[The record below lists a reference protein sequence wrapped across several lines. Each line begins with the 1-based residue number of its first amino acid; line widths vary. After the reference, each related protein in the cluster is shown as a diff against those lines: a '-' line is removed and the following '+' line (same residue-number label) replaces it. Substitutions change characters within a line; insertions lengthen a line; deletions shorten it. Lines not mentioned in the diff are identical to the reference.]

1 MGMMCR
7 IGSKTSRA
15 LPPALA
21 AVCLLLTNSLCF
33 GSGEEKE
40 YQEAW
45 QLCQAGR
52 YQESQQAFK
61 KFLARYPKGKLVPEA
76 RFTLGR
82 IETSGNN
89 AFAHYQFIL
98 DNHPGHS
105 LASQASYA
113 TAQYLYNVGSAAQ
126 ARERYLATYSRYGRT
141 AAGRESLA
149 RLALMALSSD
159 SIQQAASYVEA
170 YLGQYQQAPGGARL
184 LTRLAES
191 HQARGD
197 ILRARESW
205 KRLLDLYPGSQES
218 GRARE
223 TLIQSLAEQTPE
235 GDETTGQ
242 NAAEPI
248 ISEPE
253 AIQPSLPGGGRRYF
267 LQVGAYLNTAV
278 MEGWKKKLTAKGFAP
293 VVEQVRQGG
302 EIVHKLQVGPY
313 GQMAELRAAQKR
325 ILDEFG
331 IKAMTVER

>member
-1 MGMMCR
+1 MDMDRRRGF
-7 IGSKTSRA
+7 KTGLDRTSLLVA
-15 LPPALA
+15 
-21 AVCLLLTNSLCF
+21 CLLLCSTFCF
-33 GSGEEKE
+33 GSNEEKE
-40 YQEAW
+40 YQAAW

-98 DNHPGHS
+98 DNHPGHP

-113 TAQYLYNVGSAAQ
+113 TAQYLYNVGSTAQ
-126 ARERYLATYSRYGRT
+126 ARERYLATYSRYGST

-149 RLALMALSSD
+149 RLALMALASD

-170 YLGQYQQAPGGARL
+170 YLSQYQQAPGGAVL
-184 LTRLAES
+184 LARLAES
-191 HQARGD
+191 SQAKSD
-197 ILRARESW
+197 SLRARESW
-205 KRLLDLYPGSQES
+205 KRILDLYPGSQES

-223 TLIQSLAEQTPE
+223 MLIQSLAEQTSE
-235 GDETTGQ
+235 GEEISDH
-242 NAAEPI
+242 NPAESI
-248 ISEPE
+248 IPEPE
-253 AIQPSLPGGGRRYF
+253 AVPPPPTGGGTRYF
-267 LQVGAYLNTAV
+267 LQVGAYLNTTV
-278 MEGWKKKLTAKGFAP
+278 MEGWKKKLAAKGFSP

-313 GQMAELRAAQKR
+313 GQVAELRAAQKK

-331 IKAMTVER
+331 IKAMPVER